1 MRTELTVTA
10 IESAL
15 EECTKKLFWRLKQ
28 KGRWCFV
35 SNHEIFGVIVQE
47 TSEYETAIH
56 ERISPDAKIEE
67 LYDIAVAAL
76 LGAASIKSNGCDW

>member
-1 MRTELTVTA
+1 MRTELTVAA
-10 IESAL
+10 IESSI

-28 KGRWCFV
+28 KGRGCFA

-56 ERISPDAKIEE
+56 ERVPDDEKIQE

-76 LGAASIKSNGCDW
+76 IGAASIKSHGTDW